1 MNNRNNLLV
10 FDRYDHHK
18 GFYNDGNPTD
28 PLEKIYYNDFFD
40 SPDDEDFPYFSAY
53 QLLCGSCHL
62 FALSL
67 RKLLGYN
74 VYIIE
79 GINERGFHVFCQIN
93 KYKKWYY
100 VDARGITSS
109 FSEFMDIAQ
118 TFVTDEYIIR
128 QIDNDDIAEWED
140 DDYYEEA
147 TAFAEAVINKYKE
160 CYTLEQ

>member
-1 MNNRNNLLV
+1 MN
-10 FDRYDHHK
+10 DRKDLRIFGRYECHK
-18 GFYNDGNPTD
+18 GFYNDED
-28 PLEKIYYNDFFD
+28 PIKPLNEIYYTDFFED
-40 SPDDEDFPYFSAY
+40 PDDKDFPYYSAY

-67 RKLLGYN
+67 KKLLGYS

-109 FSEFMDIAQ
+109 FNEFMDIAQ

-128 QIDNDDIAEWED
+128 QIDDADIVEWKD

-147 TAFAEAVINKYKE
+147 TAFAEAVIMKYRE
-160 CYTLEQ
+160 CYILEQ